1 MRQLLFLL
9 LLGIVLVP
17 PAWCQQETEYSG
29 PDFSGIEVLNLETA
43 QRISLE
49 ANPGIAAAF
58 ARVEQARA
66 RVKQAV
72 AAWWPSVDA
81 SGQASRTHRSDVAY
95 AAVQYYSSLPGQSS
109 DRNYDSSSASLQ
121 ATWVLF
127 NGFYRSFQQEQ
138 AEYGAKSSEAARRDS
153 RRLLVSAVAEAYLN
167 AQLTQTNVK
176 IAEAD
181 KKFYTKQLLDANNRY
196 EVGTGSWGDV
206 LNIKVQLNSAKT
218 SSLLGK
224 RQYEAAKYGL
234 AALLGVPDAVF
245 PENIRLAELD
255 KDFKPA
261 ADEGEEARQLIDEA
275 LAARPDLHKLA
286 MQAREAEAATGKA
299 KAPFW
304 PRVQVAGTLNG
315 TNQGEYTL
323 TGEDFG
329 NSISVNVAWNLFSG
343 GADRARLF
351 EARQKRREVSYSM
364 ADLRNK
370 VASEVRQ
377 DIALLTAA
385 REQVLLQRDSV
396 ELVEEN
402 RKLAES
408 EYEAGSASLVR
419 LNEAQRDLTTTYG
432 RLAQALV
439 GYHLARQRLL
449 AATGQNLL
457 PFADVPAEDPY
468 EVTD

>member
-1 MRQLLFLL
+1 MKQVVFILL
-9 LLGIVLVP
+9 ISCVLVS
-17 PAWCQQETEYSG
+17 AGWCREEVVTAG
-29 PDFSGIEVLNLETA
+29 PDFSGIELLDLETA
-43 QRISLE
+43 QRIALQ

-58 ARVEQARA
+58 ARVEQAQA

-72 AAWWPSVDA
+72 AAWWPSLDV

-95 AAVQYYSSLPGQSS
+95 AAAQFYSSVPGQSG
-109 DRNYDSSSASLQ
+109 DRDYDSSSASLQ

-138 AEYGAKSSEAARRDS
+138 MEYGAKSWEAARRDS
-153 RRLLVSAVAEAYLN
+153 QRLLVSAVAEAFLN
-167 AQLTQTNVK
+167 AQLTQTKVK

-181 KKFYTKQLLDANNRY
+181 KKFYEKQLLDANNRY

-218 SSLLGK
+218 SSMLGK
-224 RQYEAAKYGL
+224 REYEAAQYGL

-245 PENIRLAELD
+245 PEHVHLSELD
-255 KDFKPA
+255 KDFKIMTDTE
-261 ADEGEEARQLIDEA
+261 DEVNVLIDEA
-275 LAARPDLHKLA
+275 LAARPDLRKLG
-286 MQAREAEAATGKA
+286 MQIQEAEAVTGQA

-304 PRVQVAGTLNG
+304 PKVQVAGALNG
-315 TNQGEYTL
+315 SNQGEYTL
-323 TGEDFG
+323 TGDDFG
-329 NSISVNVAWNLFSG
+329 NSISLSVAWNLFSG

-351 EARQKRREVSYSM
+351 EAQQKRREVSYSM

-377 DIALLTAA
+377 DVALLAA
-385 REQVLLQRDSV
+385 AAEQVRLQRDSV
-396 ELVEEN
+396 SLVEEN
-402 RKLAES
+402 RQLAKS

-449 AATGQNLL
+449 AATGRNLA
-457 PFADVPAEDPY
+457 PFAAELAVEET